1 MNENRIAQALGKLF
15 GRHRIVFWYDDR
27 RELGEEFRQLAL
39 PGVEKLE
46 IANNEYSLKY
56 RMLRAEPEG
65 QFLVY
70 RDGPQPAD
78 MDNWLL
84 DVQLAHGSFRTDQ
97 AAIWL
102 AELDLGPEFV
112 EVAQEHAEF
121 FRAQKR
127 KDGLKRMLGPNDS
140 QGAARLKMLALCSG
154 SEARM
159 DAVTE
164 NLLQEL
170 AEGRDDRISL
180 IGRCGLDRYLWEQ
193 MTRCYGYTSDEPG
206 VRDFAVELFKSCYA
220 MGTDGQ
226 TRLTGDALVF
236 LKRWKDSRQFE
247 AGFEKL
253 SGECAEVLGV
263 GEDLSRR
270 DFRELMELDYF
281 SLIDRKIMSEL
292 VKAVSA
298 RTVSAD
304 EVSTWVRLRRNGHW
318 YAEYRHLYEAIECA
332 AQFMQ
337 LLGETRL
344 DMDSLADALRLYSEN
359 WYRLDQLYRKFTWN
373 VRISG
378 QASLT
383 GDLAELIENLYVNN
397 YLLKAGDRF
406 QALVDR
412 AEKWEAPPFTLQR
425 HFFERRIQPFLK
437 RDNKVCVIVSDALRY
452 EIGDEL
458 VSLIR
463 QEDRYGAEIEAALS
477 MLPSYTQL
485 GMAAL
490 LPNGELEIVGDESG
504 TVKVDGLS
512 SMGTANRMKILDRA
526 LPGRA
531 TALKAD
537 EFMALRGED
546 CRALV
551 RDHDVIYVYHNR
563 IDAAG
568 DKRES
573 EERVFEA
580 VEETLQDLIRLIK
593 KLAGANANNVLVTA
607 DHGFI
612 YQNRAIEE
620 SDFSG
625 SEPEAEPEGGAIL
638 FRDRRFV
645 LGKALK
651 VASGLRKF
659 AAAQLGLVGDIQVQI
674 PKSIH
679 RLRLKGSGS
688 RYVHGGASLQEVV
701 IPVIRINKKRQ
712 SDLARV
718 EVDILRG
725 SSTVITSGQLAV
737 ALYQTAPVT
746 DKVQA
751 RVLRAGIFTES
762 GDLISDSHDLT
773 FDLSSDNPRDR
784 ELQLRFVF
792 TRGADGVNGH
802 EVILRLEERH
812 EGTSHYKEYKSLR
825 YMMRRSFSSDFD
837 F

>member
-27 RELGEEFRQLAL
+27 REFGEEFRQLAL

-193 MTRCYGYTSDEPG
+193 MTRCYGYTSEEPG

-383 GDLAELIENLYVNN
+383 GDLAELI
-397 YLLKAGDRF
+397 R
-406 QALVDR
+406 
-412 AEKWEAPPFTLQR
+412 T
-425 HFFERRIQPFLK
+425 
-437 RDNKVCVIVSDALRY
+437 
-452 EIGDEL
+452 
-458 VSLIR
+458 
-463 QEDRYGAEIEAALS
+463 S
-477 MLPSYTQL
+477 M
-485 GMAAL
+485 
-490 LPNGELEIVGDESG
+490 
-504 TVKVDGLS
+504 
-512 SMGTANRMKILDRA
+512 
-526 LPGRA
+526 
-531 TALKAD
+531 
-537 EFMALRGED
+537 
-546 CRALV
+546 
-551 RDHDVIYVYHNR
+551 
-563 IDAAG
+563 
-568 DKRES
+568 
-573 EERVFEA
+573 
-580 VEETLQDLIRLIK
+580 
-593 KLAGANANNVLVTA
+593 
-607 DHGFI
+607 
-612 YQNRAIEE
+612 
-620 SDFSG
+620 
-625 SEPEAEPEGGAIL
+625 
-638 FRDRRFV
+638 
-645 LGKALK
+645 
-651 VASGLRKF
+651 
-659 AAAQLGLVGDIQVQI
+659 
-674 PKSIH
+674 
-679 RLRLKGSGS
+679 
-688 RYVHGGASLQEVV
+688 
-701 IPVIRINKKRQ
+701 
-712 SDLARV
+712 
-718 EVDILRG
+718 
-725 SSTVITSGQLAV
+725 STT
-737 ALYQTAPVT
+737 
-746 DKVQA
+746 
-751 RVLRAGIFTES
+751 
-762 GDLISDSHDLT
+762 T
-773 FDLSSDNPRDR
+773 F
-784 ELQLRFVF
+784 
-792 TRGADGVNGH
+792 
-802 EVILRLEERH
+802 
-812 EGTSHYKEYKSLR
+812 
-825 YMMRRSFSSDFD
+825 
-837 F
+837 